1 MNPVTRFAESG
12 GHQEEKPGIQQL
24 MGITKLDTGIIVKH
38 KESGTQLE
46 FDTIQKSNLVRE
58 MSNSLSTIR
67 EQTVIGIPIEST
79 QKRQQG
85 KLIR

>member
-1 MNPVTRFAESG
+1 MNPITRYADSG
-12 GHQEEKPGIQQL
+12 EHQEEKPGIQQS

-46 FDTIQKSNLVRE
+46 FDTLQKSNLVRE
-58 MSNSLSTIR
+58 MSNGVSTIR

-79 QKRQQG
+79 QKR
-85 KLIR
+85 